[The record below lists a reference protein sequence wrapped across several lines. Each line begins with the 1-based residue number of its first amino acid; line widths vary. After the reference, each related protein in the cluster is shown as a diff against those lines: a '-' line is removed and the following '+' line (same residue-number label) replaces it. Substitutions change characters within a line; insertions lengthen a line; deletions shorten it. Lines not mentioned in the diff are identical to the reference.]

1 MTNDWSSWTA
11 AAFRGA
17 SLGVDEWRLDAEF
30 VGVRIVGGLALAG
43 PGTLRSPVS
52 FAKTI
57 RAAMTNAQAP
67 PAVAD
72 AVSSC
77 IWQAWKQWADGATI
91 PGLPWYPAFFAWP
104 APVAPPTPNI
114 PTPLSVCVSTGILAM
129 TPSRLAT
136 AIKDQLGSAPQPPG
150 TPEAIDD
157 LAEAFSEAFMTWTA
171 TAMVMLALGAGTAPV
186 AYPFVPVGLVTG
198 TLVNNGRGC
207 LAAAVPFPDT
217 PPLRS

>member
-72 AVSSC
+72 A
-77 IWQAWKQWADGATI
+77 AT
-91 PGLPWYPAFFAWP
+91 LFASPA
-104 APVAPPTPNI
+104 
-114 PTPLSVCVSTGILAM
+114 SV
-129 TPSRLAT
+129 PSRAT
-136 AIKDQLGSAPQPPG
+136 RC
-150 TPEAIDD
+150 E
-157 LAEAFSEAFMTWTA
+157 
-171 TAMVMLALGAGTAPV
+171 
-186 AYPFVPVGLVTG
+186 
-198 TLVNNGRGC
+198 
-207 LAAAVPFPDT
+207 AAAI
-217 PPLRS
+217 LSG